1 MGRERGI
8 STIPGIP
15 IWKWL
20 FLKGT
25 LESQTTNN
33 PNQQLKH
40 LVDSESFN
48 HVETSYR
55 KRSDRLMFNETWSW
69 CLGVCGFPR
78 SGGPGDLRCDALRSW
93 QEMSFFFLQKNW
105 WQCFFVFFFLVL
117 FLGLF
122 HPAGD
127 ISTKKWAE
135 VIRRKSG
142 SLVAFYVSIGC
153 DFFPV
158 GFQTSLRVPPQ
169 MPPPPTEIRLYWGI
183 INHHHWGGVAL
194 KFPWSLKAEGERG
207 EGRGR
212 IPKAVAD
219 GTWDYGGMM
228 VAWCGGTK
236 GRRTKKRGVTLPL
249 FFGDVCLGGV

>member
-69 CLGVCGFPR
+69 CLGVWWIPSFWWPWR
-78 SGGPGDLRCDALRSW
+78 PRCDALRGW
-93 QEMSFFFLQKNW
+93 QEMSFLSKKIDGSVFL
-105 WQCFFVFFFLVL
+105 CFF

-122 HPAGD
+122 QGFFPAGD

-135 VIRRKSG
+135 VIRRRSG

-158 GFQTSLRVPPQ
+158 GFQTSLGVPPQ

>member
-1 MGRERGI
+1 M
-8 STIPGIP
+8 SWSVWIP
-15 IWKWL
+15 
-20 FLKGT
+20 
-25 LESQTTNN
+25 
-33 PNQQLKH
+33 
-40 LVDSESFN
+40 SFWWP
-48 HVETSYR
+48 SR
-55 KRSDRLMFNETWSW
+55 
-69 CLGVCGFPR
+69 P
-78 SGGPGDLRCDALRSW
+78 RCDALRSW
-93 QEMSFFFLQKNW
+93 QEMSFFILQKNW
-105 WQCFFVFFFLVL
+105 WQCKSVTF

-122 HPAGD
+122 QGFFSSRWH
-127 ISTKKWAE
+127 INKKMSRSYSE
-135 VIRRKSG
+135 KIG
-142 SLVAFYVSIGC
+142 FSLVAFYVSIGC

>member
-1 MGRERGI
+1 MFNGWHG
-8 STIPGIP
+8 
-15 IWKWL
+15 L
-20 FLKGT
+20 DV
-25 LESQTTNN
+25 LEC
-33 PNQQLKH
+33 
-40 LVDSESFN
+40 VDSL
-48 HVETSYR
+48 V
-55 KRSDRLMFNETWSW
+55 L
-69 CLGVCGFPR
+69 
-78 SGGPGDLRCDALRSW
+78 GGPHDRPMWCAQIMGD
-93 QEMSFFFLQKNW
+93 EFFYPSKKLMA
-105 WQCFFVFFFLVL
+105 VFFCVFFSWGFFRV
-117 FLGLF
+117 FF
-122 HPAGD
+122 PAGD
-127 ISTKKWAE
+127 ISTKKWA

-169 MPPPPTEIRLYWGI
+169 MPPPPTEIRLYWVI
-183 INHHHWGGVAL
+183 INHHWGGVAL